1 MATPS
6 GAVIYRGP
14 SLIDGAP
21 IVVLAVKLKGAGKA
35 NSKTGDM
42 VQTYILRED
51 IDPVQAI
58 RSGDDSSVC
67 GDCVHRGEGFKGR
80 TCYVNVGQGALS
92 VWRAYHRGAYPIMT
106 PEEAGKLIRGRMVRL
121 GTYGDPAAAPAKVW
135 RALVK
140 HSEGWTGYTHQ
151 WRKRFAQG
159 LRKLCMASADS
170 AGDAI
175 LAHAK
180 GWRTFRVA
188 PSNAPNIGR
197 EALCPASKEAGR
209 ILQCLDC
216 KACDGAN
223 GRRSSIRIAPHG
235 AYASTKNLEALEE
248 RLIVRAA
255 A

>member
-1 MATPS
+1 MATPN

-21 IVVLAVKLKGAGKA
+21 IVAIATKLKRSGKA
-35 NSKTGDM
+35 NSKTGEM
-42 VQTYILRED
+42 VQTYILRAD
-51 IDPVQAI
+51 IHPVEAI
-58 RSGDDSSVC
+58 RTGADSSIC
-67 GDCVHRGEGFKGR
+67 GDCVHRGDGFEGR
-80 TCYVNVGQGALS
+80 TCYVSPNGFGS
-92 VWRAYHRGAYPIMT
+92 VYRAYAGGSYP
-106 PEEAGKLIRGRMVRL
+106 EASPDDVAKLIRGRMVRL
-121 GTYGDPAAAPAKVW
+121 GTYGDPAAVPSKVW

-188 PSNAPNIGR
+188 DSKAPSVGR
-197 EALCPASKEAGR
+197 EIVCPASKEAGKL
-209 ILQCLDC
+209 LQCIDC

-223 GRRSSIRIAPHG
+223 GRRGSIRIAAHG
-235 AYASTKNLEALEE
+235 YQASTKNLEALEG
-248 RLIVRAA
+248 RIIARAA

>member
-1 MATPS
+1 MS
-6 GAVIYRGP
+6 NGAVIYRGT

-21 IVVLAVKLKGAGKA
+21 IVVLAVKLKGSGKA
-35 NSKTGDM
+35 NAKTGDM
-42 VQTYILRED
+42 VQTYVLRED

-58 RSGDDSSVC
+58 RSGGDASVC
-67 GDCVHRGEGFKGR
+67 GDCVHRGDGFSGR

-106 PEEAGKLIRGRMVRL
+106 PEEAAKLARGRMIRL
-121 GTYGDPAAAPAKVW
+121 GTYGDPAAVPSKVW

-188 PSNAPNIGR
+188 DSKAPSVGR
-197 EALCPASKEAGR
+197 EIVCPASKEAGKL
-209 ILQCLDC
+209 LQCIDC

-223 GRRSSIRIAPHG
+223 GRRGSIRIAAHG
-235 AYASTKNLEALEE
+235 YQASTKNLEALEG
-248 RLIVRAA
+248 RIIARAA